1 MEYLIALLYSQAI
14 NVMETLIWV
23 GKPWKLKPPF
33 PLTTHEVKNDGYH
46 LLLSILYI
54 APYFI
59 LYPNR
64 LLVVV
69 ELSLITWLLNDVM
82 WHIWSV
88 NPRHYLEWIRFYFNP
103 RGNQVVWYAR
113 FLAAKVAV
121 TPRRMFIATVI
132 RTCTVATIRLLAQLA
147 P

>member
-14 NVMETLIWV
+14 NIMETLIWV

-33 PLTTHEVKNDGYH
+33 PFTTHEVKNDGYH

-54 APYFI
+54 APYLI
-59 LYPNR
+59 LYSNR
-64 LLVVV
+64 LLLVA

-82 WHIWSV
+82 WHFWSV
-88 NPRHYLEWIRFYFNP
+88 NPRYYLEWIRFYFNP
-103 RGNQVVWYAR
+103 HGNQIVWYAR

-121 TPRRMFIATVI
+121 TPRRMFIVTII
-132 RTCTVATIRLLAQLA
+132 RTGLIVTMLVLTQLA
-147 P
+147 L